1 MFPKNTKVLVVD
13 DMSTMRRI
21 IKNSLSDLG
30 MENIVE
36 AGDGVAA
43 WEKIE
48 QSLTEE
54 SPIEIVLSDWN
65 MPNMPG
71 IELLEK
77 MRGDERTKA
86 LPFLMLTAKS
96 EPNELEEAKG
106 CGANGYLTKPFSS
119 GELEEELEIVY
130 KDIFGSN

>member
-48 QSLTEE
+48 QSLSEA
-54 SPIEIVLSDWN
+54 SPIVSLKLGGTRKLPQERITIASK
-65 MPNMPG
+65 
-71 IELLEK
+71 EL
-77 MRGDERTKA
+77 KA
-86 LPFLMLTAKS
+86 
-96 EPNELEEAKG
+96 E
-106 CGANGYLTKPFSS
+106 
-119 GELEEELEIVY
+119 
-130 KDIFGSN
+130 

>member
-48 QSLTEE
+48 QSLSEA

-77 MRGDERTKA
+77 IRGDDRTKT

-119 GELEEELEIVY
+119 GELEEELEIVH
-130 KDIFGSN
+130 KDLFGKG

>member
-13 DMSTMRRI
+13 DVSTMRRI

-48 QSLTEE
+48 QSLSEA

-77 MRGDERTKA
+77 IRGDDRTKT

-106 CGANGYLTKPFSS
+106 
-119 GELEEELEIVY
+119 
-130 KDIFGSN
+130 

>member
-48 QSLTEE
+48 QSLSEE

-77 MRGDERTKA
+77 MRGDDRTKT

-130 KDIFGSN
+130 KDIFGSK